1 MSGAYGA
8 GVVDVALETGP
19 DGYEDLAV
27 LRLAAGENRFSPDF
41 LSAVE
46 DALAQ
51 VEAEDGPAGL
61 VVTGDGKFF
70 SNGLDLE
77 YLGMQGPEA
86 WGPYVERVHRLF
98 ARFLALGVPTA
109 GALNGHTFAAGA
121 MLSLCLD
128 LRLMRSD
135 RGWWCLPEADI
146 DIPFVEPMNALIVAK
161 VAQPLVHELM
171 VFAPRLGGEEAAA
184 RGLVHEA
191 VTADELLPRALELVR
206 ARSGKTRST
215 VATIKRTLYAEALA
229 LLEGGHGADA
239 PPA

>member
-1 MSGAYGA
+1 M
-8 GVVDVALETGP
+8 
-19 DGYEDLAV
+19 
-27 LRLAAGENRFSPDF
+27 
-41 LSAVE
+41 
-46 DALAQ
+46 
-51 VEAEDGPAGL
+51 
-61 VVTGDGKFF
+61 
-70 SNGLDLE
+70 
-77 YLGMQGPEA
+77 
-86 WGPYVERVHRLF
+86 HHLF
-98 ARFLALGVPTA
+98 ARLLSAGVSRRS

-191 VTADELLPRALELVR
+191 VTADAGRRRRQLHRLAALCGPDVEQAVLRLQRDWAAVGAGSGQAGNPVPAGTRRRPRTA
-206 ARSGKTRST
+206 
-215 VATIKRTLYAEALA
+215 
-229 LLEGGHGADA
+229 
-239 PPA
+239 